1 MTLRLV
7 SRDYLPTSAAA
18 GGPWRANYLPTL
30 AGQQLN
36 NKSKFHVWPLACGPA
51 SDHSLAGM
59 VLLHLR
65 SSQAEFD
72 AYLFATEPGR
82 RPPSQ
87 PQLCVAIRGATP
99 RTLAAERRL
108 KQLPTYLA
116 RPGGPK
122 VELPTYLPL
131 YYRYIELR
139 SLRKDQTQQNKAK
152 VAAL

>member
-72 AYLFATEPGR
+72 AYLFATHGIEKKNQFTLNEPHAYSG
-82 RPPSQ
+82 
-87 PQLCVAIRGATP
+87 RGAAGKET
-99 RTLAAERRL
+99 
-108 KQLPTYLA
+108 TYL
-116 RPGGPK
+116 PGSPRRAK
-122 VELPTYLPL
+122 SRPTYLPTFVL
-131 YYRYIELR
+131 SRCR
-139 SLRKDQTQQNKAK
+139 AT
-152 VAAL
+152 